1 MADFAAATVAW
12 QGNTITL
19 LELTKTLNNL
29 ESRDTSQDEML
40 SLWLQMAGEA
50 AESYIDN
57 KIVLQE
63 VTEEFRHQRWPIA
76 LRYWPVEDT
85 LTAVSLDG
93 EDTLADWLVFRRDGL
108 QFITKD
114 KSGKGCVGSFEQ
126 LDVTYNAGSDPIP
139 AELGY
144 VLAATAIAYDS
155 KAGGV
160 SGQVKK
166 EVIQGV
172 GSVEYATNEDAPGSV
187 GSLSPSSI
195 SVLDRYRRLYS

>member
-76 LRYWPVEDT
+76 LRYWPV
-85 LTAVSLDG
+85 
-93 EDTLADWLVFRRDGL
+93 
-108 QFITKD
+108 
-114 KSGKGCVGSFEQ
+114 
-126 LDVTYNAGSDPIP
+126 
-139 AELGY
+139 
-144 VLAATAIAYDS
+144 
-155 KAGGV
+155 
-160 SGQVKK
+160 
-166 EVIQGV
+166 
-172 GSVEYATNEDAPGSV
+172 
-187 GSLSPSSI
+187 
-195 SVLDRYRRLYS
+195 